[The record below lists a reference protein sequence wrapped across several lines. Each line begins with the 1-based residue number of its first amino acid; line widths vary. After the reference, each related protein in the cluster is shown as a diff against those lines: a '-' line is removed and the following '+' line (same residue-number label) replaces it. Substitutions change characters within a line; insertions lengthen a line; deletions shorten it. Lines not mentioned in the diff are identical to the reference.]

1 MLKSNPK
8 FCVLF
13 HISHNSNRWLLQDKN
28 WQELLSHARR
38 LDCYKGCGFPGPEAR
53 QLGRM
58 ETKLDTLLREAAAA
72 GDRARVEEMGR
83 GARN

>member
-1 MLKSNPK
+1 M
-8 FCVLF
+8 
-13 HISHNSNRWLLQDKN
+13 
-28 WQELLSHARR
+28 SHARR
-38 LDCYKGCGFPGPEAR
+38 LDCYKGCGFPGPGAR

-58 ETKLDTLLREAAAA
+58 ETKLDTLLREEAAA

>member
-1 MLKSNPK
+1 MMPKFNPK
-8 FCVLF
+8 IL
-13 HISHNSNRWLLQDKN
+13 ISHKSKCRLLQDKN

-38 LDCYKGCGFPGPEAR
+38 LDCYKGCGFPGPGAR

-58 ETKLDTLLREAAAA
+58 ETKLDTLLREEAAA

-83 GARN
+83 RN